1 MLAASGTSHNMRE
14 RGKDKKQRK
23 TDCGGGGEREG
34 GGSHIAHLQAVNNL
48 EEHWGDKNEDEHKTL
63 AAFDLEL
70 ELHQCTSQSGES
82 FLPLSLF
89 LTQPS
94 SLPPFLQIAA
104 HLCFCSSASLCVGEE
119 VALRYSCFTSQSM
132 KLSRKA
138 DNSVP

>member
-94 SLPPFLQIAA
+94 SLLSCRLLLIYVSVHLPP
-104 HLCFCSSASLCVGEE
+104 SVSGRKSLYAIPVSHHI
-119 VALRYSCFTSQSM
+119 L
-132 KLSRKA
+132 
-138 DNSVP
+138 